1 MPSPTCTRRHN
12 DGLNTEPPSHAA
24 ETYKKQNHAVPPVIQ
39 LCVLQLWALHL
50 QPVCLT
56 ADHNPP
62 HLLSVPSSF
71 SPSFSLQQTNTRFSA
86 CRKGHLTVPSQCER
100 YTVCIHFGTKHS
112 QFHLA
117 SFFHP
122 GSCTHR
128 CALDEMKALSAWC
141 SRAALLPFFFYFLSP
156 PVCSSLPHHG
166 PLKSL
171 SLSSISFGCY
181 HPCLSPSSKSS
192 LLAPWA
198 ESVSPSFSAC
208 FLFISSPSA
217 LLPSLSLR
225 PSQEVFVI
233 IEHMELLWMTPWK
246 DARGKQQG
254 KGLIVIRINPGL
266 TKCRCFEC
274 RATDAAVP
282 FAKLPLCH

>member
-117 SFFHP
+117 SFFHT

-141 SRAALLPFFFYFLSP
+141 SRAPLLPFFFLLSFTSSLLLSP
-156 PVCSSLPHHG
+156 TPWTSQVSLSLVYIFWLLPSLPLSLIQILSLS
-166 PLKSL
+166 PLGRICKSLLLCLLSFYLL
-171 SLSSISFGCY
+171 SLSSPAFTLTQAVSRGICHHRAHGAPMDDALKGRTGETTGERLDSDTNKPGFNKVQV
-181 HPCLSPSSKSS
+181 LRVPS
-192 LLAPWA
+192 
-198 ESVSPSFSAC
+198 
-208 FLFISSPSA
+208 
-217 LLPSLSLR
+217 
-225 PSQEVFVI
+225 
-233 IEHMELLWMTPWK
+233 H
-246 DARGKQQG
+246 
-254 KGLIVIRINPGL
+254 
-266 TKCRCFEC
+266 
-274 RATDAAVP
+274 
-282 FAKLPLCH
+282 